1 MDPESAPAAS
11 PWRRLRS
18 RFGLPAILLVALM
31 AGTCSRMPG
40 TLEQV
45 HAQGVIKVVTRN
57 SPLAYYEGA
66 AGPEGPEYE
75 LARGFA
81 ERLGVRLEL
90 KTVRTTVAALAA
102 VSRNRAHVAAAG
114 LVVDDARIDRVRFGP
129 VFQRIDKHVVCR
141 VQDPLPRSAA
151 DLVRSEE
158 HTSELQSQSNAV

>member
-1 MDPESAPAAS
+1 MDPASAPAAS

-45 HAQGVIKVVTRN
+45 RAQGVLKVVTRN

-81 ERLGVRLEL
+81 EQLGVRLEL
-90 KTVRTTVAALAA
+90 KTVQTTVAALATVA
-102 VSRNRAHVAAAG
+102 RNRASRG
-114 LVVDDARIDRVRFGP
+114 PGGETSRYGARS
-129 VFQRIDKHVVCR
+129 
-141 VQDPLPRSAA
+141 LRSHG
-151 DLVRSEE
+151 S
-158 HTSELQSQSNAV
+158 